1 MNAFLLSSNRTDL
14 RGIHA
19 APPGV
24 TSLPTH
30 STPSGERT
38 PVPPPSSGSGLQL
51 SEVPLD
57 SLPTT
62 VQRTLE
68 GIDRLL
74 VYSTPMRMRFRGVT
88 VRDGLLLR
96 GPHGWAEAAPFWD
109 YAPHEASVWLR
120 SALRSALRPSPTPL
134 RERIPVNVTIPVC
147 SPAVTRERVLNSDGC
162 LTAKVKVA
170 DPGVSLAEDCAR
182 VEAAAQALAEIAR
195 PLRDVSSMA
204 GPAAL
209 RAMANLPRPRLRVDV
224 NGAWDVDQ
232 ARTALEELDRAAE
245 AVGGLEYAEQPCAT
259 VDELARLR
267 RSCDIPIAA
276 DESIRRAEDP
286 LAVVRAEA
294 ADIAVVKVAPLGGV
308 ERALAIAAETGLD
321 VVVSS
326 AVDSSVGLAQGVAL
340 AAALPDLPYACGLAT
355 SQLLAADVCASP
367 LLPVNGF
374 LGVREVCPDEDLID
388 RVPVAQEC
396 LTRWLARLEA
406 MCDVMGAA

>member
-1 MNAFLLSSNRTDL
+1 MNAFLLSSTRTDL

-24 TSLPTH
+24 TSLPSD
-30 STPSGERT
+30 STPIGERT
-38 PVPPPSSGSGLQL
+38 SMQPPSAGSGLQL
-51 SEVPLD
+51 SEVAIS
-57 SLPTT
+57 SLPAA

-74 VYSTPMRMRFRGVT
+74 VYSTPLRMRFRGVT
-88 VRDGLLLR
+88 VRDGLLLH

-109 YAPHEASVWLR
+109 YGPHEASVWLR
-120 SALRSALRPSPTPL
+120 SALRSALRPAPPAL

-147 SPAVTRERVLNSDGC
+147 SPSVARERVLNSDGC

-170 DPGVSLAEDCAR
+170 DPGGSLAEDCAR
-182 VEAAAQALAEIAR
+182 VEATAQALAELAR
-195 PLRDVSSMA
+195 PLQDVSSMA

-209 RAMANLPRPRLRVDV
+209 RAMANLPRPHLRVDV
-224 NGAWDVDQ
+224 NGAWDVEQ
-232 ARTALEELDRAAE
+232 ARHALLELDRAAE
-245 AVGGLEYAEQPCAT
+245 AVGGLEYVEQPCAT
-259 VDELARLR
+259 VDELAQLR
-267 RSCDIPIAA
+267 RTCDIPIAA

-340 AAALPDLPYACGLAT
+340 AAALPELPYACGLAT
-355 SQLLAADVCASP
+355 SQLLSADVSASP
-367 LLPVNGF
+367 LLPVNGM
-374 LGVREVCPDEDLID
+374 LECRSVAPDDELID
-388 RVPVAQEC
+388 RVPVEEEC

-406 MCDVMGAA
+406 MCDVMGSA

>member
-1 MNAFLLSSNRTDL
+1 MNAFLLSSTRTDL

-24 TSLPTH
+24 TSVSDGLAPI
-30 STPSGERT
+30 GKRT
-38 PVPPPSSGSGLQL
+38 PVPPPSAGSGLQL
-51 SEVPLD
+51 SEVPLS
-57 SLPTT
+57 SLPPT
-62 VQRTLE
+62 VRRMLE

-74 VYSTPMRMRFRGVT
+74 VYSTPLRMRFRGVT
-88 VRDGLLLR
+88 VRDGLLLH
-96 GPHGWAEAAPFWD
+96 GAHGWAESSPFWD
-109 YAPHEASVWLR
+109 YGSHEASVWLR
-120 SALRSALRPSPTPL
+120 SALRSALRPAPAPL
-134 RERIPVNVTIPVC
+134 RARIPVNVTIPVC
-147 SPAVTRERVLNSDGC
+147 SPSVARERVLNSDGC

-170 DPGVSLAEDCAR
+170 DPGVSLEDDCAR

-195 PLRDVSSMA
+195 PLQDVSSMA
-204 GPAAL
+204 GPAAM
-209 RAMANLPRPRLRVDV
+209 RAIANLPRPHLRVDV
-224 NGAWDVDQ
+224 NGAWDVQ
-232 ARTALEELDRAAE
+232 HARTALKELDRAAE

-259 VDELARLR
+259 VDEMAELR

-340 AAALPDLPYACGLAT
+340 AAALPELPYACGLAT
-355 SQLLAADVCASP
+355 SQLLSADICSIP
-367 LLPVNGF
+367 LLPQDGF
-374 LGVREVCPDEDLID
+374 LEVRSIAPDEDLID
-388 RVPVAQEC
+388 RVPVAEDC
-396 LTRWLARLEA
+396 MTRWLTRLGA